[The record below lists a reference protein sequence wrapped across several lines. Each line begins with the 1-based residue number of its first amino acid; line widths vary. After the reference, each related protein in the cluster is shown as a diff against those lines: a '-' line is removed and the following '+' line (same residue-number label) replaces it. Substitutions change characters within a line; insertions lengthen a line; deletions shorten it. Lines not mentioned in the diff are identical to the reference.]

1 MAPKKK
7 ITNEMILEA
16 AFNITRELG
25 FESVNAR
32 SLAKS
37 IGCSTQPI
45 FSRYE
50 NMNVLNKE
58 FHLYVGNYFNQ
69 YAFEMMKGEN
79 PIRQLGLAYINFA
92 KDESN
97 LFRLLFMSEMMEL
110 NRFEDM
116 FNDDDNLEVANT
128 ISEKLSIRVENAK
141 NLYMKIWIFNHG
153 IASLIATKSINL
165 GDGEAEKMMNDG
177 YEAFVMQAKSIRGNN

>member
-1 MAPKKK
+1 MAPKQK

-16 AFNITRELG
+16 AFKITRRSG

-32 SLAKS
+32 SLAKE

-50 NMNVLNKE
+50 NMVVLKKE
-58 FHLYVGNYFNQ
+58 FHVYLGNYFNQ
-69 YAFEMMKGEN
+69 YAFEKMKDEN

-97 LFRLLFMSEMMEL
+97 LFRLLFMSEMLGL

-116 FNDDDNLEVANT
+116 YEDLDNLEIAKT
-128 ISEKLSIRVENAK
+128 LSKKLEISLKQAKKLYLKV
-141 NLYMKIWIFNHG
+141 WIFNHG
-153 IASLIATKSINL
+153 IAALIATMSINL
-165 GDGEAEKMMNDG
+165 VDGEVEKMMDDG
-177 YEAFVMQAKSIRGNN
+177 YEAFVNQAKLYKED